1 MSASVKL
8 VLLGL
13 LSIIL
18 GVFVL
23 GNVMLASLAITTMTG
38 AMLLVTGGIQFVTG
52 FTVDGWQHKAL
63 ALLLGLALAFLGW
76 AFLANPLEG
85 MISLTSLIMILVG
98 ASGLVRLYVSM
109 NLRGT
114 AFFVPMLLSGIVSL
128 ALALYIFFNF
138 AAATM
143 SLLGILLGVELLS
156 NGVSLLVLGYAARKA
171 RSA

>member
-1 MSASVKL
+1 MSAWLKL

-13 LSIIL
+13 LSIAL
-18 GVFVL
+18 GAFVL
-23 GNVMLASLAITTMTG
+23 GNVVLASLAVTTLTG
-38 AMLLVTGGIQFVTG
+38 ALLLVTGGIQVVTG
-52 FTVDGWQHKAL
+52 FTVAGWQHKAL

-76 AFLANPLEG
+76 AFLSNPLEG